1 MLTSSLL
8 LLGVAALLGQ
18 AALARFRARAS
29 LRPVRVRASQPRRF
43 R

>member
-8 LLGVAALLGQ
+8 LLAVAALLGQ
-18 AALARFRARAS
+18 AAWTRSRARAS
-29 LRPVRVRASQPRRF
+29 LQPVRVRAKQPRRF